1 MRHREWFPVSYDQD
15 FYKKSVAGTLYSLVA
30 AYGRHGTCEEILGMI
45 TMSRKLRVL
54 HRFPIGNMM
63 L

>member
-1 MRHREWFPVSYDQD
+1 MSYDQD